1 MLAHGGGGGGGGG
14 GSPSSSSAAKYPP
27 SPLTTAENVKRVYLV
42 RHGESRY
49 NSWRRDSLVPW
60 RWPPCSGLCIG
71 DPLIMDA
78 ALSPEGERQL
88 EGLSRRVQELGLDEI
103 AELVV
108 TSPLT
113 RAIQTTLGGFDA
125 ARLAERGVDIVAS
138 ALHVEVCDTACDIG
152 RPLAELREEFPQL
165 QWGAS
170 VGADGSPLCRH
181 KAEPEPEPEPEHEP
195 EHEPASP
202 GGDALAASLGSWW
215 YGGEGNPARRS
226 DIEENP
232 WSSGSWSCRR
242 VSCCPCS
249 SMVQREPWEEADARV
264 LRFKQWLDARP
275 ESCIVVVGHS
285 SFFQR
290 TIELLADKKMPKL
303 ANCEVLDCE
312 VRARCMHLATWLQP
326 TVTVT
331 PCGSRRTVALTA
343 CVCML
348 RADRRSAFRKLHRES
363 AYGGWSSAVIL
374 LLCLC
379 CRAGLG
385 CSSLSRWRQWL
396 SPRARRRTHACRQQL
411 VMVSAGK
418 QTRVQ
423 LLQVLSHQS

>member
-1 MLAHGGGGGGGGG
+1 M
-14 GSPSSSSAAKYPP
+14 
-27 SPLTTAENVKRVYLV
+27 
-42 RHGESRY
+42 
-49 NSWRRDSLVPW
+49 
-60 RWPPCSGLCIG
+60 
-71 DPLIMDA
+71 
-78 ALSPEGERQL
+78 
-88 EGLSRRVQELGLDEI
+88 
-103 AELVV
+103 V

-181 KAEPEPEPEPEHEP
+181 KAEPEPEPE
-195 EHEPASP
+195 HEPASP
-202 GGDALAASLGSWW
+202 GGDALAASSGSWW

-226 DIEENP
+226 EIEENP

-312 VRARCMHLATWLQP
+312 VRARCMHLATCQVATSCHSLRLATHHRTDRVRVHAACRP
-326 TVTVT
+326 SVCVSKT
-331 PCGSRRTVALTA
+331 PQGVS
-343 CVCML
+343 L
-348 RADRRSAFRKLHRES
+348 RGVELGRDPAT
-363 AYGGWSSAVIL
+363 L
-374 LLCLC
+374 LV
-379 CRAGLG
+379 
-385 CSSLSRWRQWL
+385 LSRW
-396 SPRARRRTHACRQQL
+396 PRLQL
-411 VMVSAGK
+411 AESLAAMA
-418 QTRVQ
+418 
-423 LLQVLSHQS
+423 